1 MGDSF
6 SVLKEIEEKL
16 TPKARDYL
24 ARAFIYHPPTD
35 PRLVSIHT
43 QIRQAC
49 MNAAAVL
56 TFLPNNQERRL
67 ALEAIENAC
76 MWGNACIA
84 REHEAILESMDG
96 VQE

>member
-1 MGDSF
+1 
-6 SVLKEIEEKL
+6 
-16 TPKARDYL
+16 
-24 ARAFIYHPPTD
+24 
-35 PRLVSIHT
+35 
-43 QIRQAC
+43 